1 MDNVLKDEAA
11 EILREIVGGR
21 EFYAGRLKV
30 AFAVAARK
38 TGLTI
43 RRVRSLWFREARV
56 WGDEIEIL
64 RRKQNEIRAAKTGME
79 TNEIDGRQA
88 DLLGRLETLQNELAS
103 LRDELAKANAVSTSG
118 NVEPGRRVRKQ

>member
-64 RRKQNEIRAAKTGME
+64 RRKRNEIRTAKTGME

-88 DLLGRLETLQNELAS
+88 DLLGRLEKLQNELAS
-103 LRDELAKANAVSTSG
+103 LHDELAKANSV
-118 NVEPGRRVRKQ
+118 GRSDDLGKDRQVRRK

>member
-64 RRKQNEIRAAKTGME
+64 RRKRNEIRAAKTGME

-103 LRDELAKANAVSTSG
+103 LHDELAKANSV
-118 NVEPGRRVRKQ
+118 GRSDDLGKDRQVRRK

>member
-1 MDNVLKDEAA
+1 MDNALKDEAA
-11 EILREIVGGR
+11 ESLREIVGGP

-30 AFAVAARK
+30 AFAVAARR
-38 TGLTI
+38 TGLTV

-64 RRKQNEIRAAKTGME
+64 RRKRSETRSAKIGVE

-103 LRDELAKANAVSTSG
+103 LRDELAKANSVARSDGLGKDRQV
-118 NVEPGRRVRKQ
+118 RRK

>member
-1 MDNVLKDEAA
+1 MDNALKDEAA
-11 EILREIVGGR
+11 DSLREIVGGP
-21 EFYAGRLKV
+21 EFYAGRLKL
-30 AFAVAARK
+30 AFTVAARK
-38 TGLTI
+38 TGLTV

-64 RRKQNEIRAAKTGME
+64 RRKRNEIRAAKTGME

-88 DLLGRLETLQNELAS
+88 DLLGRLETLQNELAA
-103 LRDELAKANAVSTSG
+103 LRDELAKANAAGAGG